1 MFTGLI
7 EELGIVKAI
16 QSGAK
21 SIQLTITAKKV
32 LEDVKIGDSIAV
44 NGTCLTVVRYN
55 QHDFTAD
62 VMPETVKRTVLS
74 QLKIGDVVNL
84 ERTLALGD
92 RFGGHIVSGHIDGI
106 GTILSMTK
114 DDNAIVVKIKVADHL
129 LRYIIEKG
137 SVAIDGISLT
147 VVEVADSYFS
157 VSLIPHSA
165 QMTTL
170 GKKAVGDIVNI
181 ENDIIGK
188 YVERLLN
195 LSVKE
200 EKKTSIS
207 MDFLRENGF

>member
-7 EELGIVKAI
+7 EELGVVKAI

-32 LEDVKIGDSIAV
+32 IEDVKIGDSIAV
-44 NGTCLTVVRYN
+44 NGTCLTVVRHN
-55 QHDFTAD
+55 QHEFTAD

-74 QLKIGDVVNL
+74 QLEIGDVVNL

-106 GTILSMTK
+106 GTILSMTR
-114 DDNAIVVKIKVADHL
+114 DDNAIIVKIKAADSL
-129 LRYIIEKG
+129 LRYVIEKG

-147 VVEVADSYFS
+147 VVEVTNSYFS
-157 VSLIPHSA
+157 VSLIPHTA

-170 GKKAVGDIVNI
+170 GNKNVGDIVNI

-195 LSVKE
+195 LSGKE
-200 EKKTSIS
+200 EKKSNISI
-207 MDFLRENGF
+207 DFLRDNGF

>member
-200 EKKTSIS
+200 EKRTSIS

>member
-137 SVAIDGISLT
+137 PVAIDGISLT

>member
-1 MFTGLI
+1 MDFNFL
-7 EELGIVKAI
+7 
-16 QSGAK
+16 AK
-21 SIQLTITAKKV
+21 F
-32 LEDVKIGDSIAV
+32 IGYY
-44 NGTCLTVVRYN
+44 NCCLLYT
-55 QHDFTAD
+55 
-62 VMPETVKRTVLS
+62 S
-74 QLKIGDVVNL
+74 
-84 ERTLALGD
+84 
-92 RFGGHIVSGHIDGI
+92 HIVSGHIDGI

-147 VVEVADSYFS
+147 VVEMADSYFS

-200 EKKTSIS
+200 EKTTSIS

>member
-106 GTILSMTK
+106 GTILSMPK